1 MWLIRTTNIANTR
14 KTNNKYM
21 EKNEQVI
28 FIASFFLEPKSSFW
42 FKLSCMKNQE
52 EQSSAFDKEDVRK
65 Q

>member
-1 MWLIRTTNIANTR
+1 
-14 KTNNKYM
+14 M